1 MMAIRI
7 GANPICWSNDDMP
20 ELGGHI
26 SLEQCLTEASAAGYE
41 GIELG
46 HKFPR
51 QPVTLKSVLGP
62 HRLALIGGW
71 YSTFLLERDAEN
83 EFKQAQDHIRLLAGM
98 GADVFIAAECTG
110 SVHNSRSKPLSKRP
124 QMSAGEWARFA
135 TELTRFAEMVAGEG
149 LPLTY
154 HHHMGTVVQTGEE
167 IDELMKRT
175 GAAVRL
181 LLDTGHATWGGANP
195 KQLAHRY
202 RRRISHVH
210 TKDVRKDVMHK
221 AKAGNLSFLDSVLAG
236 VYTVPGDGMVDF
248 VGVLKELNG
257 YSGWIVVE
265 AEQDPVKAPPAV
277 YVKRGYDNLLGFIK
291 AAGLKR

>member
-1 MMAIRI
+1 MMSIRI

-20 ELGGHI
+20 ELGGNI
-26 SLEQCLTEASAAGYE
+26 SLEQCLTEARAAGYE

-51 QPVTLKSVLGP
+51 QPITLRSVLGP
-62 HRLALIGGW
+62 HELALVGGW

-83 EFKQAQDHIRLLAGM
+83 EFKEAQDHIRLLAAM
-98 GADVFIAAECTG
+98 GAEVFIAAECTKC
-110 SVHNSRSKPLSKRP
+110 VHSDRGKRLSERP
-124 QMSAGEWARFA
+124 KMGNGDWSRFA

-149 LPLTY
+149 LPLSY
-154 HHHMGTVVQTGEE
+154 HHHMGTVVQTGAE
-167 IDELMKRT
+167 IDQLMKMT
-175 GAAVRL
+175 GPAVRL

-195 KQLAHRY
+195 KELAHRH
-202 RRRISHVH
+202 RRRITHVH
-210 TKDVRKDVMHK
+210 TKDVRKDIMQQANK
-221 AKAGNLSFLDSVLAG
+221 KDLSFLDSVVAG

-248 VGVLKELNG
+248 TGVLRELKG

-265 AEQDPVKAPPAV
+265 AEQDPVKAPPAH
-277 YVKRGYDNLLGFIK
+277 YVKLGYDNLGRFMR

>member
-1 MMAIRI
+1 MPIRI

-26 SLEQCLTEASAAGYE
+26 SLQQCLTEAKAAGYE
-41 GIELG
+41 GVELG

-51 QPVTLKSVLGP
+51 QPVTLKSVLSP
-62 HRLALIGGW
+62 HGLALIGGW
-71 YSTFLLERDAEN
+71 YSTYLLERDAEN
-83 EFKQAQDHIRLLAGM
+83 EFKQAQEHIRLLATM
-98 GADVFIAAECTG
+98 GAEVFIAAECTG
-110 SVHNSRSKPLSKRP
+110 SVHSDRGKKLSQRP
-124 QMSAGEWARFA
+124 KLSDGEWSRFA

-149 LPLTY
+149 LPLSY

-175 GAAVRL
+175 GPAVRL

-195 KQLAHRY
+195 KQLAHRH
-202 RRRISHVH
+202 RRKIAHVH
-210 TKDVRKDVMHK
+210 TKDVRKDVMQK
-221 AKAGNLSFLDSVLAG
+221 ATSNDLSFLDSVLAG

-265 AEQDPVKAPPAV
+265 AEQDPVKAPPDK
-277 YVKRGYDNLLGFIK
+277 YVKLGYDNLARFIR
-291 AAGLKR
+291 AAGLKL

>member
-1 MMAIRI
+1 MMPVRI

-26 SLEQCLTEASAAGYE
+26 SLEQCLTEARAAGYE

-51 QPVTLKSVLGP
+51 QPVTLKSVLSP
-62 HRLALIGGW
+62 HELALVGGW

-83 EFKQAQDHIRLLAGM
+83 EFKEAQDHIRLLTAM
-98 GADVFIAAECTG
+98 GAEVFIASECTKC
-110 SVHNSRSKPLSKRP
+110 VHNDRNKRLSKRP
-124 QMSAGEWARFA
+124 KMNNGDWSRFA

-149 LPLTY
+149 LPLSY
-154 HHHMGTVVQTGEE
+154 HHHMGTVVQTGAE
-167 IDELMKRT
+167 IDQLMRMT
-175 GAAVRL
+175 GQAVRL
-181 LLDTGHATWGGANP
+181 LLDTGHATWAGINP
-195 KQLAHRY
+195 KELAHRHG
-202 RRRISHVH
+202 RRIAHVH
-210 TKDVRKDVMHK
+210 TKDVRKHVMQQ
-221 AKAGNLSFLDSVLAG
+221 ANTSDLSFLDSVVAG

-248 VGVLKELNG
+248 TGVLKELKG

-265 AEQDPVKAPPAV
+265 AEQDPVKAPPGE
-277 YVKRGYDNLLGFIK
+277 YVRLGHDNLSRFIR